1 MVALEARSTSV
12 LRPVTATGRRGWSGG
27 GHTAA
32 DRRSTRKA
40 EISPPKNMTSPL
52 IRKIIASRTLSR
64 TGRRGPGSRAPPAP
78 PPAGGG
84 GGPAARPRPRPPGG
98 AGGGAPPPPPGG
110 GGGGGAGA
118 AGGAGRR
125 RAARGSCS
133 SPADP
138 HEERGNHER
147 ADDREQRAERL
158 PVPRVGHALS
168 NASSAS
174 SAG

>member
-1 MVALEARSTSV
+1 MNSFDVIVVGKGNAALCAALAAHDQGARVAVLEA
-12 LRPVTATGRRGWSGG
+12 ANEDESGG
-27 GHTAA
+27 N
-32 DRRSTRKA
+32 TRFACGVMRFAYETVEDLTRVTDITPDMAKW
-40 EISPPKNMTSPL
+40 
-52 IRKIIASRTLSR
+52 RVY
-64 TGRRGPGSRAPPAP
+64 
-78 PPAGGG
+78 
-84 GGPAARPRPRPPGG
+84 
-98 AGGGAPPPPPGG
+98 
-110 GGGGGAGA
+110 
-118 AGGAGRR
+118 AGRERAAAR

-174 SAG
+174 SAGR